1 MTRYVRIPDDCPDGV
16 VPDFLSKRVPY
27 KLHRDHL
34 DMDIICG
41 DDGYLVPVN
50 IAPEASPFLAGLSGF
65 IECHADGTPLV
76 EATSEYL
83 NQPKRSEA
91 DVRAAAEAVKQAALD
106 NRLSR
111 GEPSEYWINVF
122 WNRKHGRIET
132 DTNHTALCD
141 VYDEIN
147 DGYPS
152 CDYLHTVY
160 VRKVGSDRTVQTQ
173 YLEDDARRWSNG

>member
-1 MTRYVRIPDDCPDGV
+1 MTI
-16 VPDFLSKRVPY
+16 
-27 KLHRDHL
+27 
-34 DMDIICG
+34 
-41 DDGYLVPVN
+41 N
-50 IAPEASPFLAGLSGF
+50 NSGF
-65 IECHADGTPLV
+65 FGAVNRLNETYRQAHGLGSSTRGNPVLVAGERRDAD
-76 EATSEYL
+76 
-83 NQPKRSEA
+83 RSEA